1 MAKDFSVKL
10 RKAKSAW
17 VQEYNHSVDLI
28 IRNGVLLENLRR
40 TLKPL
45 KHYYQFLVWLD
56 MSKRSASRLVAI
68 GKREK
73 MGDEDIGILS
83 KYSKVLPD
91 SIATLEI
98 LLRLKDGK
106 LKNHIK
112 NKKITKLM
120 SRKDAHIL
128 VDGKDANK
136 EVKNTL
142 KEKFRTTSKFTDI
155 RITSGYDDEKK
166 LMSLLKDL
174 KALKKKYA
182 FIEFDD
188 KGYVDRTKKK
198 LRRQEKIVATNTLSK
213 KEQTA
218 LDKKLKQIGA
228 KKKSSDKF
236 SALKGIKV

>member
-1 MAKDFSVKL
+1 MKYLNQVLEYFDVSDKYRSYQIQLLNKFVGKNILEVGAGRGKIIETLSSDQS
-10 RKAKSAW
+10 RKFT
-17 VQEYNHSVDLI
+17 
-28 IRNGVLLENLRR
+28 LLELDNFFYDYLHKNL
-40 TLKPL
+40 KS
-45 KHYYQFLVWLD
+45 D
-56 MSKRSASRLVAI
+56 
-68 GKREK
+68 
-73 MGDEDIGILS
+73 
-83 KYSKVLPD
+83 KVR
-91 SIATLEI
+91 IM
-98 LLRLKDGK
+98 K
-106 LKNHIK
+106 
-112 NKKITKLM
+112 
-120 SRKDAHIL
+120 
-128 VDGKDANK
+128 
-136 EVKNTL
+136 VKSNTL

-155 RITSGYDDEKK
+155 RITSGYDDEKQ

-182 FIEFDD
+182 FIEFAD